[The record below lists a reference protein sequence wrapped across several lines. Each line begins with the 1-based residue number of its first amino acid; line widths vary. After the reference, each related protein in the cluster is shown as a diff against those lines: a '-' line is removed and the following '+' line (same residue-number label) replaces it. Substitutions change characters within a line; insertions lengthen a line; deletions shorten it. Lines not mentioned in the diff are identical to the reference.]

1 MAHPVKV
8 ATPLSVGSGLAL
20 EQFSKAPA
28 GVVIVKVTEE
38 LSLVTV
44 LPPRSCT
51 ATTGCAG
58 KGVFLVESFGEV
70 VKESFAGGPTVI
82 SKESPVAANDPSTAC
97 SV

>member
-1 MAHPVKV
+1 MAHPVNV

-20 EQFSKAPA
+20 VQFRSAPA
-28 GVVIVKVTEE
+28 GVVIVNVTEE

-44 LPPRSCT
+44 LPPWSCT
-51 ATTGCAG
+51 ATIGCNG
-58 KGVFLVESFGEV
+58 KGVFVVEAFGEV
-70 VKESFAGGPTVI
+70 VKVSFAGGPTVI